1 MPDTILGLPFYL
13 AIAIASFL
21 IVILIGLLRGGL
33 RSGGGDRAVPKS
45 AAQSPLQT
53 LAAIVGI
60 LSFVMQVL
68 QWLKLI

>member
-1 MPDTILGLPFYL
+1 MSSTILGLPFYL

-21 IVILIGLLRGGL
+21 LVIVIGLIQGRL
-33 RSGGGDRAVPKS
+33 RSGGGDRTAPR
-45 AAQSPLQT
+45 AASQSPLQT

-68 QWLKLI
+68 QWLKMI

>member
-1 MPDTILGLPFYL
+1 M
-13 AIAIASFL
+13 SRS
-21 IVILIGLLRGGL
+21 GLLRGGL